1 MRRGTKSAELAKK
14 EVIMRSNWVTACL
27 LPLSLAL
34 SVSFLNV
41 SVVHGHT
48 RLKKGGLLVP
58 RNNDSG
64 IKVGPCGG
72 LPRLAQS
79 ATLVAG
85 ETITI
90 EWEETVQHPGHF
102 EFYFSPSGDA
112 NFELLKMIPDDQDDP
127 KTIPH
132 QYSTT
137 LKVPSVP
144 CEACTI
150 QLIQVMTEVPTAPRP
165 YFSCADIR
173 IQAKPATPVDSTP
186 TPTPTPTSRPTATPP
201 LTSDIP
207 CH

>member
-1 MRRGTKSAELAKK
+1 MLIEIFLVLLLTTSAHA
-14 EVIMRSNWVTACL
+14 
-27 LPLSLAL
+27 
-34 SVSFLNV
+34 
-41 SVVHGHT
+41 HT
-48 RLKKGGLLVP
+48 RLKAGGALVP

-72 LPRLAQS
+72 LPRLANS

-85 ETITI
+85 ETISVQ
-90 EWEETVQHPGHF
+90 WEETIQHPGHF
-102 EFYFSPSGDA
+102 EFYFSKANDE

-127 KTIPH
+127 STLPH

-150 QLIQVMTEVPTAPRP
+150 QLIQVMTENPTSPRP

-173 IQAKPATPVDSTP
+173 IQAAPATPVASP
-186 TPTPTPTSRPTATPP
+186 TPTPVLSPTPRPTATPP
-201 LTSDIP
+201 LTTEAP